1 MGNDFANKIENGFVG
16 SMKGIAST
24 IPGVSIV
31 MSAVNEMQTGI
42 YRQRLEEW
50 QRLVEER
57 LSKLENTVVNN
68 LPQNGTFATVMLIS
82 AQLSLKT
89 DNIKTA
95 LLANAVANS
104 ATTNIS
110 EERIV
115 ILLNCIER
123 YTLSHL
129 RLLRFL
135 QNPKEYNPRE
145 DMLMGSPMTK
155 YNDYYPN
162 RDKSLDNIVI
172 KDLYADGLIDTDS
185 LNTTMTLNGCLS
197 KRTTDLGDNMISFF
211 GIEKIETYVR
221 SQQ

>member
-1 MGNDFANKIENGFVG
+1 MSKDLANKIDDGFVG

-31 MSAVNEMQTGI
+31 MSAINEMRTGI

-68 LPQNGTFATVMLIS
+68 LPQNGTFATVMLTS

-89 DNIKTA
+89 DKIKST

-104 ATTNIS
+104 ATTDIS

-135 QNPKEYNPRE
+135 QNPKEYNPKE
-145 DMLMGSPMTK
+145 SMSMGSPMTIF
-155 YNDYYPN
+155 NDYYPN
-162 RDKSLDNIVI
+162 RDRSLDNIVI
-172 KDLYADGLIDTDS
+172 KDLHADGLIDTDS
-185 LNTTMTLNGCLS
+185 LNSTMTRDGCLS
-197 KRTTDLGDNMISFF
+197 KRTTDLGDNMITFF
-211 GIEKIETYVR
+211 GIEK
-221 SQQ
+221 

>member
-1 MGNDFANKIENGFVG
+1 MNNDIANKIEDGFVG
-16 SMKGIAST
+16 SIKGIAST
-24 IPGVSIV
+24 IPGVSII
-31 MSAVNEMQTGI
+31 MSAVSEMRTGI
-42 YRQRLEEW
+42 FKQRLEDW
-50 QRLVEER
+50 QRLVDER

-68 LPQNGTFATVMLIS
+68 LPQNEKFATVMLTS

-89 DNIKTA
+89 DKIKSA

-145 DMLMGSPMTK
+145 GMLMGSPMTI

-162 RDKSLDNIVI
+162 RDKSLDSIII
-172 KDLYADGLIDTDS
+172 KDLHDDGLIDSDS
-185 LNTTMTLNGCLS
+185 LNTTMSLNGCLS

-211 GIEKIETYVR
+211 GIEK
-221 SQQ
+221 

>member
-1 MGNDFANKIENGFVG
+1 MSNDLANKIEDGFVG

-31 MSAVNEMQTGI
+31 MSAINEMRTGI

-50 QRLVEER
+50 QRLVDER

-68 LPQNGTFATVMLIS
+68 LPQNEKFATVMLTS

-89 DNIKTA
+89 DKIKSA

-123 YTLSHL
+123 YTPSHL

-135 QNPKEYNPRE
+135 QNPKKYNPKE
-145 DMLMGSPMTK
+145 SMSMGSPMTIF
-155 YNDYYPN
+155 NDYYPN
-162 RDKSLDNIVI
+162 RDRSLDNIVI
-172 KDLYADGLIDTDS
+172 KDLHADGLIDTDS
-185 LNTTMTLNGCLS
+185 LNSTMTRDGCLS
-197 KRTTDLGDNMISFF
+197 KRTTDLGDNMITFF
-211 GIEKIETYVR
+211 GIEK
-221 SQQ
+221 